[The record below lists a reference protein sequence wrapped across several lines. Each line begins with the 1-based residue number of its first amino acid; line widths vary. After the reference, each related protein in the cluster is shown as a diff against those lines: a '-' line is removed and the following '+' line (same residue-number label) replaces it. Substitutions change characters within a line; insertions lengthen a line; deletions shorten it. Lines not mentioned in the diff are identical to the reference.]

1 MCCNTQRTGR
11 PGVCRLEVSKVRLA
25 EMRKNDPNDVTK
37 SFFRTNDRFFQANG
51 RWYFSAREGEI
62 GPFRTRDQARR
73 EAMAYIRAREANV
86 QAPPRK
92 ARADRQRAA
101 PTVIPGYVY
110 RSVLSM
116 EQQVSN
122 DRDLVLDLED

>member
-1 MCCNTQRTGR
+1 
-11 PGVCRLEVSKVRLA
+11 
-25 EMRKNDPNDVTK
+25 MRKSDPRDLTR
-37 SFFRTNDRFFQANG
+37 SFFRTNDRFFQVNG

-73 EAMAYIRAREANV
+73 EAMAYITARNASGGLRLPRPTGPKERAE
-86 QAPPRK
+86 
-92 ARADRQRAA
+92 

-116 EQQVSN
+116 EEQVSP
-122 DRDLVLDLED
+122 DRDLVLDLEDID